1 MASDFPRVNDMAEE
15 RLKAARQE
23 PSPYQFAKLVAAD
36 VNRRPSLISADLQPR
51 LPGQHGV
58 FSVFPLHVCGRAG
71 LIGSVN
77 SPLRTLTVV
86 VALIARAIQAAE
98 NFPTPYDTEKA
109 GKAPMS
115 AEEAAKTFKMPPGFK
130 VGVFA
135 SEPDVRQPIAMAFD
149 PRGRLWV
156 AENYTYAEAAVKFAT
171 NLSDRV
177 VIFEDADN
185 DGRFDK
191 RTVFYD
197 KAKIL
202 TSVELG
208 MGGVFLMCPPKLLF
222 VPDRNGDDVPDSE
235 PEVLLDGFTTTTGSH
250 HTFANG
256 LRWGPDGW
264 LWGRVGISSQAR
276 VGKPGTPESQRVAMN
291 GGIWRYHPT
300 KRVFQAV
307 SHGTTNP
314 WGMDWN
320 EVGEPFFINT
330 VIGHFWHGISG
341 AYFDRM
347 HGEHVNKHAYE
358 SIRQHAD
365 HYHFDTGAGWT
376 KSRAAMDGSS
386 FAANSDNLGGGHAH
400 CGLMIYQGENWPKEY
415 RGKAFTLNLHG
426 RRINT
431 ERIEREGSGY
441 VAKHGDDFLTV
452 GDPWFRGI
460 DLIQGPDG
468 GVFIADW
475 SDTGECHE
483 NDGVHRSSGRI
494 YKVTYGD
501 PKKPK
506 FGDLTKLTGPQLLPL
521 VTSKNEWVARQVRQ
535 ALSTKTALT
544 GKPAFPVIELKREF
558 GRRRAVED
566 RLKVIW
572 ALNAVDGARDNW
584 LTDRITGQTRDANEN
599 IRRWAIRLRSD
610 AVFLTMNEEEARQL
624 SGKKYDP
631 GAAEKFTFNSRMF
644 TDLAAKDPS
653 PLVRLG
659 LAEAIGS
666 FPPAHRRPI
675 AEQLLK
681 HGSDSTDHNLPLLLW
696 YGIEPIVASDP
707 NAGVQLAMTSEIPTV
722 RRLIARRLAEDAE
735 AKPGN
740 IAALFSAAAKSEAS
754 IKADIVSGLSQAW
767 KGWRKL
773 AAPEGWVAFSDS
785 LKASGDAALQSKLS
799 EINLLFGDGRALVE
813 LRTVVADA
821 SADGAARRAAL
832 KTLLEGRVENLAPL
846 LKKLTDDS
854 LLRAG
859 AIIGLLQM
867 GDTSA
872 PALTVS
878 RYPQVTTGERAQLMG
893 AMVTRPASA
902 KALLTAIGGGKIPK
916 ADLTPF
922 HARQIAGLNDAAL
935 TARLTEVWGAVRS
948 SSAETRSSIDRLRGE
963 LTPDRITSADLVAG
977 RKLFTQACA
986 GCHVMYGEGG
996 KVGPDLTGSGRA
1008 SIDYLLENI
1017 VDPSA
1022 VVPAEFRMSIVALK
1036 DDRILN
1042 GVIREKTDRT
1052 ITLQNQTEL
1061 ATFERREIESIE
1073 ESTASMMPEGLL
1085 ESLTADQRRDLIGYL
1100 MHPKQVALP

>member
-1 MASDFPRVNDMAEE
+1 MDSASS
-15 RLKAARQE
+15 
-23 PSPYQFAKLVAAD
+23 SPA
-36 VNRRPSLISADLQPR
+36 
-51 LPGQHGV
+51 
-58 FSVFPLHVCGRAG
+58 FPLHLRRRAG
-71 LIGSVN
+71 LIASVN
-77 SPLRTLTVV
+77 SPLRTLFV
-86 VALIARAIQAAE
+86 VALIARAVSAADS
-98 NFPTPYDTEKA
+98 FPEPYDSEKA

-130 VGVFA
+130 VSVFA

-149 PRGRLWV
+149 PRGRLWI
-156 AENYTYAEAAVKFAT
+156 AENYTYAEASVKFAT

-191 RTVFYD
+191 RSIFYD
-197 KAKIL
+197 KAKLL

-222 VPDRNGDDVPDSE
+222 VPDRNGDDVPDGE

-276 VGKPGTPESQRVAMN
+276 VGKPGTPESRRVAMN

-300 KRVFQAV
+300 KRIFQAV

-320 EVGEPFFINT
+320 EHGEPFFINT

-358 SIRQHAD
+358 FIGQHAD
-365 HYHFDTGAGWT
+365 HHHFDTGAGWT

-400 CGLMIYQGENWPKEY
+400 CGLMIYQGENWPAEH

-441 VAKHGDDFLTV
+441 VAKHDADFLTV

-468 GVFIADW
+468 GVFVADW

-483 NDGVHRSSGRI
+483 HDGVHRSSGRI
-494 YKVTYGD
+494 YKITYGD
-501 PKKPK
+501 PKKPE

-521 VTSKNEWVARQVRQ
+521 VTSKNEWLARQVRQ
-535 ALSTKTALT
+535 VLATKTALRERT
-544 GKPAFPVIELKREF
+544 GISQNELRLEF
-558 GRRRAVED
+558 GRKRTPAD

-572 ALNAVDGARDNW
+572 ALHAIGGAEGFWLADRVSGGSREGNEYSRAGAVG
-584 LTDRITGQTRDANEN
+584 
-599 IRRWAIRLRSD
+599 LRSSE
-610 AVFLTMNEEEARQL
+610 VFLAKSHEEERRLGRLQPAYDVVDLFVKSSKQL
-624 SGKKYDP
+624 VWL
-631 GAAEKFTFNSRMF
+631 AEREQ
-644 TDLAAKDPS
+644 S
-653 PLVRLG
+653 PLVRLK
-659 LAEAIGS
+659 LAEALQS
-666 FPPAHRRPI
+666 FPVEYRKPL
-675 AEQLLK
+675 AEQLVK
-681 HGSDSTDHNLPLLLW
+681 RAADASDHNLPLLLW
-696 YGIEPIVASDP
+696 YGIEPIVAADP
-707 NAGVQLAMTSEIPTV
+707 KAGVQLAMASRIPTV

-735 AKPGN
+735 AKPAN
-740 IAALFSAAAKSEAS
+740 IASLLSAAAGSDAS
-754 IKADIVSGLSQAW
+754 IKTDIVLGLSQAW

-773 AAPEGWVAFSDS
+773 SAPDGWAAFSDS
-785 LKASGDAALQSKLS
+785 LTTSADSVLQSKLS
-799 EINLLFGDGRALVE
+799 GINLLFGDGRALDE
-813 LRTVVADA
+813 LRTVVSDGSADA
-821 SADGAARRAAL
+821 AARRAAL
-832 KTLLEGRVENLAPL
+832 KTLLDGKAENLGPL
-846 LKKLTDDS
+846 LKKLADDS
-854 LLRAG
+854 RLRAD
-859 AIIGLLQM
+859 AIIGLLQI
-867 GDTSA
+867 GDASA
-872 PALTVS
+872 PALAIS
-878 RYPQVTTGERAQLMG
+878 KYPQVTTGERAQLMG
-893 AMVTRPASA
+893 AIVTRPAAARS
-902 KALLTAIGGGKIPK
+902 LLAAVGDSKIPK
-916 ADLTPF
+916 TDLTPF

-948 SSAETRSSIDRLRGE
+948 SSAEARESIERLKKE
-963 LTPDRITSADLVAG
+963 LTPQRIASGDLVAG
-977 RKLFTQACA
+977 RKLYNQACA
-986 GCHVMYGEGG
+986 SCHVLYGEGG

-1008 SIDYLLENI
+1008 NLDYLLENV

-1022 VVPAEFRMSIVALK
+1022 VVAAEYRMTIFEMK
-1036 DDRILN
+1036 DGRVLN

-1052 ITLQNQTEL
+1052 ITLQSQTER
-1061 ATFERREIESIE
+1061 ATFERREIEAMA
-1073 ESTASMMPEGLL
+1073 ESSASMMPEGLL
-1085 ESLTADQRRDLIGYL
+1085 ESLTANQRRDLIAYL
-1100 MHPKQVALP
+1100 MHPAQVPVPE

>member
-1 MASDFPRVNDMAEE
+1 MPRQFPS
-15 RLKAARQE
+15 AA
-23 PSPYQFAKLVAAD
+23 L
-36 VNRRPSLISADLQPR
+36 
-51 LPGQHGV
+51 
-58 FSVFPLHVCGRAG
+58 PLHLRRRAG
-71 LIGSVN
+71 LIASVN
-77 SPLRTLTVV
+77 SPLRTLV
-86 VALIARAIQAAE
+86 VAVALVTRSALAAD
-98 NFPTPYDTEKA
+98 NFPSPYDSEKA

-130 VGVFA
+130 VSVFA
-135 SEPDVRQPIAMAFD
+135 SEPDVRQPIAMTFD

-191 RTVFYD
+191 RSVFYD
-197 KAKIL
+197 KAKLL

-222 VPDRNGDDVPDSE
+222 IPDRNGDDVSDGE

-276 VGKPGTPESQRVAMN
+276 VGKPGTPEAQRVAMN
-291 GGIWRYHPT
+291 GGVWRYHPT

-330 VIGHFWHGISG
+330 VIGHFWHAING

-347 HGEHVNKHAYE
+347 HGEHVNKRAYE
-358 SIRQHAD
+358 FIGQHAD

-376 KSRAAMDGSS
+376 KSRAALDGSS
-386 FAANSDNLGGGHAH
+386 FASGSENLGGGHAH

-426 RRINT
+426 RRINM
-431 ERIEREGSGY
+431 ERLERDGSGY
-441 VAKHGDDFLTV
+441 VAKHEADFLTV

-468 GVFIADW
+468 GVFISDW

-483 NDGVHRSSGRI
+483 HDGVHRSSGRI
-494 YKVTYGD
+494 YKITYGE
-501 PKKPK
+501 PKKPE
-506 FGDLTKLTGPQLLPL
+506 FGDLTKLSGQQLLPL
-521 VTSKNEWVARQVRQ
+521 VTSTNEWIARQVRQ
-535 ALSTKTALT
+535 VLATKTALRQT
-544 GKPAFPVIELKREF
+544 VGLSQRELRVEF
-558 GRRRAVED
+558 GRKRGPAD

-572 ALNAVDGARDNW
+572 ALQAIGGTDGYWIADRVYGGSREGNELSRAGALAVRRDE
-584 LTDRITGQTRDANEN
+584 I
-599 IRRWAIRLRSD
+599 
-610 AVFLTMNEEEARQL
+610 FLAKAHEEERRLAGLQPAYDVHELFAKASKQL
-624 SGKKYDP
+624 VWL
-631 GAAEKFTFNSRMF
+631 AEREE
-644 TDLAAKDPS
+644 S
-653 PLVRLG
+653 PLVRLK
-659 LAEAIGS
+659 LAETLQAL
-666 FPPAHRRPI
+666 PVEHRRPL
-675 AEQLLK
+675 AELLVK
-681 HGSDSTDHNLPLLLW
+681 RAADASDHNLPLLLW
-696 YGIEPIVASDP
+696 YGIEPVVAADP
-707 NAGVQLAMTSEIPTV
+707 KAGVQLAMASQIPTV

-735 AKPGN
+735 TKPAN
-740 IAALFSAAAKSEAS
+740 IAALLSAVTKSDAA
-754 IKADIVSGLSQAW
+754 IKTEIVYGLSQAW

-773 AAPEGWVAFSDS
+773 AAPDGWPTFSESLRAVADVT
-785 LKASGDAALQSKLS
+785 LQAKLS
-799 EINLLFGDGRALVE
+799 EINLLFGDGRALDE

-821 SADGAARRAAL
+821 SADAAARRVAL
-832 KTLLEGRVENLAPL
+832 KTLLDGKADNLAPL
-846 LKKLTDDS
+846 LKKLADDAR
-854 LLRAG
+854 LRAD
-859 AIIGLLQM
+859 AIIGLLQI
-867 GDTSA
+867 GDASA
-872 PALTVS
+872 PALTIS
-878 RYPQVTTGERAQLMG
+878 KYPHVTTGERVQFMG
-893 AMVTRPASA
+893 ALVTRPAAA
-902 KALLTAIGGGKIPK
+902 KALLAAIGDGKIPK

-948 SSAETRSSIDRLRGE
+948 SSAEARATIEWLKKE
-963 LTPDRITSADLVAG
+963 LTPQRIASADLVAG
-977 RKLFTQACA
+977 RKLFNTACA
-986 GCHVMYGEGG
+986 SCHVLYGEGG

-1008 SIDYLLENI
+1008 NLDYLLENT

-1022 VVPAEFRMSIVALK
+1022 VVAAEFRMSVVALK
-1036 DDRILN
+1036 DDRVLN

-1052 ITLQNQTEL
+1052 ITLQSQTER

-1085 ESLTADQRRDLIGYL
+1085 ESLTPDQRRDLIAYL
-1100 MHPKQVALP
+1100 MHPKQVAPP

>member
-51 LPGQHGV
+51 LPGYHGV

-77 SPLRTLTVV
+77 SLLRTLTVV
-86 VALIARAIQAAE
+86 VALMARVVFAADQ
-98 NFPTPYDTEKA
+98 FPEPYDTEKS

-115 AEEAAKTFKMPPGFK
+115 AEDAAKTFKMPPGFK
-130 VGVFA
+130 VSVFA

-177 VIFEDADN
+177 VIFEDTDN

-191 RTVFYD
+191 RIVFYD

-208 MGGVFLMCPPKLLF
+208 MGGVFLMCPPQLLF
-222 VPDRNGDDVPDSE
+222 IPDRNGDDIPDSE

-386 FAANSDNLGGGHAH
+386 FASGSDNLGGGHAH
-400 CGLMIYQGENWPKEY
+400 CGLMIYQGENWPPEY

-441 VAKHGDDFLTV
+441 VAKHDADFLTV

-501 PKKPK
+501 PKKPE

-521 VTSKNEWVARQVRQ
+521 VTSKNEWLARQVRQ
-535 ALSTKTALT
+535 VLATKTALS

-584 LTDRITGQTRDANEN
+584 LTDRISGQTRDANEN

-610 AVFLTMNEEEARQL
+610 AVFLTMEEEEARHL
-624 SGKKYDP
+624 SGKKSDP
-631 GAAEKFTFNSRMF
+631 GVSEKFTFNSRMF
-644 TDLAAKDPS
+644 TDLAAKDAS

-659 LAEAIGS
+659 LAEALGS
-666 FPPAHRRPI
+666 FPAAHRRPI

-681 HGSDSTDHNLPLLLW
+681 HGSDATDHNLPLLLW
-696 YGIEPIVASDP
+696 YGIEPLVAADAK
-707 NAGVQLAMTSEIPTV
+707 AGVQLAMVSEVPTV
-722 RRLIARRLAEDAE
+722 RRLIARRLAEDVE
-735 AKPGN
+735 AKPAN
-740 IAALFSAAAKSEAS
+740 VASLLAAAAKSDPA
-754 IKADIVSGLSQAW
+754 IKSDIVNGLGQAW

-773 AAPEGWVAFSDS
+773 AAPEGWPAFSES
-785 LKASGDAALQSKLS
+785 LKAIADVALQSKLS
-799 EINLLFGDGRALVE
+799 ELNLLFGDGRALDQ
-813 LRTVVADA
+813 LRTVVVDA
-821 SADGAARRAAL
+821 SADVAARRVAL
-832 KTLLEGRVENLAPL
+832 KTLLDGKAENLAPL
-846 LKKLTDDS
+846 LKKLTDDGR
-854 LLRAG
+854 LRAD
-859 AIIGLLQM
+859 AIIGLFQI
-867 GDTSA
+867 GDAAA
-872 PALTVS
+872 PALAVS
-878 RYPQVTTGERAQLMG
+878 KYPQVTTGERIQLMG
-893 AMVTRPASA
+893 ALVTRPVSA
-902 KALLTAIGGGKIPK
+902 KALLAAIGDGKIPK
-916 ADLTPF
+916 TDLTPF

-935 TARLTEVWGAVRS
+935 AARLTEVWGAVRA
-948 SSAETRSSIDRLRGE
+948 SSADARASIERLKKE
-963 LTPDRITSADLVAG
+963 LVPERLNAGDLVTG
-977 RKLFTQACA
+977 RKLYNQICA

-1036 DDRILN
+1036 DGRVLN

-1052 ITLQNQTEL
+1052 ITLQSQTER
-1061 ATFERREIESIE
+1061 ATFERGEIQSIE
-1073 ESTASMMPEGLL
+1073 ESIASMMPEGIL
-1085 ESLTADQRRDLIGYL
+1085 EALTPDQRRDLIGYL
-1100 MHPKQVALP
+1100 MNPKQVVIP

>member
-1 MASDFPRVNDMAEE
+1 MNSLLRALVLLVVFGVRVV
-15 RLKAARQE
+15 
-23 PSPYQFAKLVAAD
+23 SAAD
-36 VNRRPSLISADLQPR
+36 S
-51 LPGQHGV
+51 
-58 FSVFPLHVCGRAG
+58 FP
-71 LIGSVN
+71 
-77 SPLRTLTVV
+77 
-86 VALIARAIQAAE
+86 E
-98 NFPTPYDTEKA
+98 PYDTEKA
-109 GKAPMS
+109 GKGPMS
-115 AEEAAKTFKMPPGFK
+115 AEAAAKTFKMPPGFK
-130 VGVFA
+130 VSVFA

-185 DGRFDK
+185 DGHFDK

-222 VPDRNGDDVPDSE
+222 IPDRNGDDIPDGE

-276 VGKPGTPESQRVAMN
+276 VGKPGTPEAQRVAMN

-300 KRVFQAV
+300 KRIFQAV

-330 VIGHFWHGISG
+330 VIGHFWHAING

-347 HGEHVNKHAYE
+347 HGEQVNKHAYE
-358 SIRQHAD
+358 FIGQHAD

-386 FAANSDNLGGGHAH
+386 FAATSDNLGGGHAH

-441 VAKHGDDFLTV
+441 VAKHDADFLTV

-468 GVFIADW
+468 GVFVSDW

-494 YKVTYGD
+494 YKITYGD
-501 PKKPK
+501 PKKPE

-521 VTSKNEWVARQVRQ
+521 VTSKNEWLVRQARQVLATRS
-535 ALSTKTALT
+535 ALRERT
-544 GKPAFPVIELKREF
+544 GISQNELRLEF
-558 GRRRAVED
+558 GRKRTPED
-566 RLKVIW
+566 RLRVIW
-572 ALNAVDGARDNW
+572 ALNAIGGADGFW
-584 LTDRITGQTRDANEN
+584 LTDRVFGSRREGNEYS
-599 IRRWAIRLRSD
+599 RAGSVGLRSD
-610 AVFLTMNEEEARQL
+610 EIFLAKAHEEERRLGRLQPA
-624 SGKKYDP
+624 YDV
-631 GAAEKFTFNSRMF
+631 F
-644 TDLAAKDPS
+644 DLFAKSSKELAWLADREES
-653 PLVRLG
+653 PLVRLK
-659 LAEAIGS
+659 LAEALQS
-666 FPPAHRRPI
+666 FPVEYRKPL
-675 AEQLLK
+675 AEQLVK
-681 HGSDSTDHNLPLLLW
+681 RAADAADHNLPLLLW
-696 YGIEPIVASDP
+696 YGIEPIVAADP
-707 NAGVQLAMTSEIPTV
+707 KAGVQLAMASQIPTV

-735 AKPGN
+735 AKPAN
-740 IAALFSAAAKSEAS
+740 IASLLSAAAKSDAE
-754 IKADIVSGLSQAW
+754 IKTDIVLGLSQAW

-773 AAPEGWVAFSDS
+773 AAPEGWPTFSES
-785 LKASGDAALQSKLS
+785 LKAVADAALQAKLS
-799 EINLLFGDGRALVE
+799 EINLLFGDGRALDE

-821 SADGAARRAAL
+821 SADTSARRVAL
-832 KTLLEGRVENLAPL
+832 KTLLDGKAENLAPL
-846 LKKLTDDS
+846 LKKLADDGR
-854 LLRAG
+854 LRAD
-859 AIIGLLQM
+859 ALIGLLQI
-867 GDTSA
+867 GDASA
-872 PALTVS
+872 PALTIS
-878 RYPQVTTGERAQLMG
+878 KYPQVTTGERVQFMG
-893 AMVTRPASA
+893 ALVTRPAFA
-902 KALLTAIGGGKIPK
+902 KALLAAIGDGKIPK
-916 ADLTPF
+916 TDLTPF
-922 HARQIAGLNDAAL
+922 HARQIAGLNEAAL
-935 TARLTEVWGAVRS
+935 TAGLTEVWGAVRS
-948 SSAETRSSIDRLRGE
+948 SSAEARASIERLKKE
-963 LTPDRITSADLVAG
+963 LTPQRIASADLVAG
-977 RKLFTQACA
+977 RKLFNTACA
-986 GCHVMYGEGG
+986 SCHVLYGEGG

-1008 SIDYLLENI
+1008 NLDYLLENV

-1022 VVPAEFRMSIVALK
+1022 VVAAEYRMTIFEMK
-1036 DDRILN
+1036 DGRVLN

-1052 ITLQNQTEL
+1052 ITLQSQTER
-1061 ATFERREIESIE
+1061 ATFERREIEAMT
-1073 ESTASMMPEGLL
+1073 ESSASMMPEGLL
-1085 ESLTADQRRDLIGYL
+1085 ESLTAEQRRDLIAYL
-1100 MHPKQVALP
+1100 MHPRQVAMP